1 MVSQV
6 DIEEWTR
13 IYHIKKEEGI
23 LHGSNGM
30 NTVKQTKQTWHFQ
43 TRPEHKFQ
51 RKSTNT
57 MKKFP

>member
-6 DIEEWTR
+6 DIEGWTR

-30 NTVKQTKQTWHFQ
+30 NTVKQNKPDTFKLDQNISSNVKVPTL
-43 TRPEHKFQ
+43 
-51 RKSTNT
+51 
-57 MKKFP
+57 

>member
-6 DIEEWTR
+6 DIEGWTR

-30 NTVKQTKQTWHFQ
+30 NTVKQTKQT
-43 TRPEHKFQ
+43 
-51 RKSTNT
+51 
-57 MKKFP
+57 